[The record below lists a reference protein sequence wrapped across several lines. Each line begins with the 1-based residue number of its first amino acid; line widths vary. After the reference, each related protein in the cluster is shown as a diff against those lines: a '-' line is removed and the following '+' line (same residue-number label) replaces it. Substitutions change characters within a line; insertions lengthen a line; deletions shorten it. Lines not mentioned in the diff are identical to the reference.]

1 MRILAPIVLLTVP
14 LAVAG
19 CSSSNSSDPAAP
31 SGPAASSAPASS
43 ADTAASPSTTAAE
56 SLPTSITFT
65 TNRGPITIST
75 NPAAPATVAAQ
86 AKLANEGYFDDSPCH
101 RLVTEGIYVLQ
112 CGDPT
117 GTGTGGPGY
126 RLPDE
131 NLPQSAQNNYP
142 AGTVA
147 MANSG
152 PNTAGSQFFIVYQDS
167 TLPPGYTIWGS
178 VDRGLNK
185 VKRVAAS
192 GTKNGSSDGPPKKAV
207 TIESTSTK

>member
-1 MRILAPIVLLTVP
+1 MRLLAPIVLLTVP
-14 LAVAG
+14 LAVVG
-19 CSSSNSSDPAAP
+19 CSSSSSPEPATSSDPAA
-31 SGPAASSAPASS
+31 
-43 ADTAASPSTTAAE
+43 ADTSASPSSVA
-56 SLPTSITFT
+56 SDQLPTSIAFT
-65 TNRGPITIST
+65 TNRGPITIAT
-75 NPAAPATVAAQ
+75 DPAAPATVAAQ
-86 AKLANEGYFDDSPCH
+86 AKLANEGYFDGTPCH

-131 NLPQSAQNNYP
+131 NLPAASQNNYP

-167 TLPPGYTIWGS
+167 TLPPGYTIWGT
-178 VDRGLNK
+178 VDKGLNK
-185 VKRVAAS
+185 VKRVAAA
-192 GTKNGSSDGPPKKAV
+192 GTKSGSSDGEPKKSV
-207 TIESTSTK
+207 TIESASAK

>member
-1 MRILAPIVLLTVP
+1 MRLLAPTLLLTVP

-19 CSSSNSSDPAAP
+19 CSSSGTAE
-31 SGPAASSAPASS
+31 PAASTSPTASAPASTSPTAS
-43 ADTAASPSTTAAE
+43 ATDA
-56 SLPTSITFT
+56 LPTSLTFT
-65 TNRGPITIST
+65 TNRGPITIAT
-75 NPAAPATVAAQ
+75 DPAAPATVAAQ
-86 AKLANEGYFDDSPCH
+86 AKLANEGYFDGTPCH

-131 NLPQSAQNNYP
+131 NLPAASQNNYP

-167 TLPPGYTIWGS
+167 TLPPGYTIWGT
-178 VDRGLNK
+178 VDKGLNK
-185 VKRVAAS
+185 VKRVAAA
-192 GTKNGSSDGPPKKAV
+192 GTKSGSSDGEPKKSV
-207 TIESTSTK
+207 TIESASAK